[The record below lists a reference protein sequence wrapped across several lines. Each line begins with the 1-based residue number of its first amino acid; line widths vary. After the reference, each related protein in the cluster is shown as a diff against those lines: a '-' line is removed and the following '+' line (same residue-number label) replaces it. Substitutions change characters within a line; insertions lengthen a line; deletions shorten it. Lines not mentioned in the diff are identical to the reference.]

1 MILETLCS
9 IALFFHGGHVIDTKL
24 GLHHYSDEDYKQ
36 IFFLESNESITQ
48 YCTRHSN
55 IEDYKKIIY
64 YRPNKGHRPM
74 IIDDPYPYKDSPQ
87 QDTFNSRREK
97 RDDG

>member
-1 MILETLCS
+1 
-9 IALFFHGGHVIDTKL
+9 
-24 GLHHYSDEDYKQ
+24 
-36 IFFLESNESITQ
+36 
-48 YCTRHSN
+48 
-55 IEDYKKIIY
+55 KKIIY